1 MLDFT
6 WEQDDL
12 AFKKSVVDFAHEEL
26 NFSVRTY
33 DREGRFPRDLWTKCA
48 AFGIQGLAA
57 TKEFGGSLDQINF
70 ARAILAMEGL
80 GYGCRDNGLTF
91 GLNAQMWTV
100 QLPILQ
106 FGSQHQKEKF
116 LPPMISGEKIGAHAL
131 TEPEAGSDI
140 FSMTCSAKAV
150 ADGYVLNGNKH
161 LITFAPIAD
170 LALVFANLK
179 PELGKWG
186 ITAFLVER
194 GMKGLTQSPVR
205 EKMGLRTIP
214 IGEYAFENC
223 FVPTEN
229 RLGSEGAGF
238 SILSYSLEYD
248 RGCIL
253 ASQVG
258 AMQRQ
263 LEETIEF
270 ARNRKQFKQ
279 SIGKFQSVSNRIVD
293 MKVRL
298 DIAKLLLQKLTW
310 LKHHGQSALL
320 EAAELKLHLGE
331 SFIESSLDAIRTRGG
346 IGYLSENEVERD
358 LRDAIG
364 GVLYA
369 GTSDIQKNIIA
380 RLLGL

>member
-1 MLDFT
+1 MLDFN
-6 WEQDDL
+6 WEEEDL
-12 AFKKSVVDFAHEEL
+12 IYKNSVVEFAREEL
-26 NFSVRTY
+26 DFPVRSY
-33 DREGRFPRDLWTKCA
+33 DKEGHFPRDLWTKCA
-48 AFGIQGLAA
+48 TFGIQGLAA
-57 TKEFGGSLDQINF
+57 TKEFGGSFDQINF

-106 FGSQHQKEKF
+106 FGSQHHKDKF
-116 LPPMISGEKIGAHAL
+116 LRPLVSGEKIGAHAL
-131 TEPEAGSDI
+131 TEPHAGSDI
-140 FSMTCSAKAV
+140 FNMTCAARPV
-150 ADGYVLNGNKH
+150 ADGYILNGTKH

-170 LALVFANLK
+170 LAIVFASVK
-179 PELGKWG
+179 PELGQWG
-186 ITAFLVER
+186 ISAFIVER
-194 GMKGLTQSPVR
+194 DMKGLKQSPVR

-214 IGEYAFENC
+214 IGEYVFKDC

-229 RLGSEGAGF
+229 RLGTEGAGF

-263 LEETIEF
+263 LEDTIEF
-270 ARNRKQFKQ
+270 ARKRQQFKQ
-279 SIGKFQSVSNRIVD
+279 SIAKFQSVSNRIVD

-298 DIAKLLLQKLTW
+298 DIAKLLLYKLTW
-310 LKHHGQSALL
+310 LKHHGKSAMM

-331 SFIESSLDAIRTRGG
+331 SFVESSLDAIRTRGG
-346 IGYLSENEVERD
+346 MGYLSENEVERD

-369 GTSDIQKNIIA
+369 GTSDIQRNIIA